1 MNDSHPTGVS
11 NVPLSLC
18 LAITTKSTP
27 DPPRRHTLCWRTR
40 PGGQR
45 GQGGEDHPADAGQ
58 AAQFRPS
65 ERPAR
70 QERPAA
76 GPAQPH
82 EHEPVERA
90 PRHPQAKAVNRDD
103 AAEPLGDTLDRNRSA
118 HGMTPVEIQGPR
130 SRRPHGRQV
139 APASGFARNCR
150 LLHVRRER
158 TASENSTHPTQNM
171 PWRPALAPRC
181 PAELGC
187 QPWHTN
193 LIAVIT

>member
-1 MNDSHPTGVS
+1 MSPSASASRSPQRQSPRQIRRVGILFAGGPAPAANAVR
-11 NVPLSLC
+11 VVR
-18 LAITTKSTP
+18 TTLLMQ
-27 DPPRRHTLCWRTR
+27 RHW
-40 PGGQR
+40 
-45 GQGGEDHPADAGQ
+45 Q

-82 EHEPVERA
+82 EHKPVERA

>member
-1 MNDSHPTGVS
+1 MLPFPAHF
-11 NVPLSLC
+11 
-18 LAITTKSTP
+18 AITQRASSTKLGGLPCISRPVRKILPAVQTMAIAV
-27 DPPRRHTLCWRTR
+27 RVVRTTLLMQGKPSSFVRANDL
-40 PGGQR
+40 PGRR
-45 GQGGEDHPADAGQ
+45 GQP
-58 AAQFRPS
+58 
-65 ERPAR
+65 
-70 QERPAA
+70 A

>member
-1 MNDSHPTGVS
+1 LPW
-11 NVPLSLC
+11 
-18 LAITTKSTP
+18 I
-27 DPPRRHTLCWRTR
+27 RRPVRKIL
-40 PGGQR
+40 P
-45 GQGGEDHPADAGQ
+45 
-58 AAQFRPS
+58 AAQTMAIAVRVVRTT
-65 ERPAR
+65 ERARPAR
-70 QERPAA
+70 QEGPAA

-82 EHEPVERA
+82 EPVERA
-90 PRHPQAKAVNRDD
+90 TRHLQVKAVNRDD

-118 HGMTPVEIQGPR
+118 HGMTPVEVQGPR

-139 APASGFARNCR
+139 VPTSGFARDRR

-158 TASENSTHPTQNM
+158 TASENSTHPTRNM

-181 PAELGC
+181 LAELGC